1 MLFQSAREHVVELC
15 LELSRRGYFAG
26 TGGNLMLRIDAEHV
40 AVTPS
45 ATDYLEM
52 GPADVAVL
60 RLGDLG
66 RVAGERAPSVETS
79 LHARVL
85 RARPEVGCSIHTHQP
100 VASAC
105 ALLGEPLVVPPPW
118 QASLGERVPLVGYAP
133 SGSAW
138 LAARLAAALRPGLNA
153 YLMRN
158 HGILCCGTDSG
169 AALQAVDDL
178 EALARQH
185 LAERIAERIAESAR
199 FDHRLHL
206 HRVIDA
212 LLAPAQPE
220 TTDQVPA
227 ALPPQAHV

>member
-1 MLFQSAREHVVELC
+1 MQFKPQREHVVELC

-26 TGGNLMLRIDAEHV
+26 TGGNLMLRIDAERV

-52 GPADVAVL
+52 IAADVTVL
-60 RLGDLG
+60 RLQDLARLDGDK
-66 RVAGERAPSVETS
+66 APSVESS

-85 RARPEVGCSIHTHQP
+85 KARPDVGCSIHTHQP

-105 ALLGEPLVVPPPW
+105 ALLGRALTVPARW
-118 QASLGERVPLVGYAP
+118 QATLGARVPVVGYAP

-138 LAARLAAALRPGLNA
+138 LASRLAGALRSDINA

-158 HGILCCGTDSG
+158 HGILCCGADSA

-178 EALARQH
+178 EALARHH
-185 LAERIAERIAESAR
+185 LTEHIANQAR
-199 FDHRLHL
+199 SGAQPQLW
-206 HRVIDA
+206 RVIEA
-212 LLAPAQPE
+212 L
-220 TTDQVPA
+220 A
-227 ALPPQAHV
+227 AS

>member
-1 MLFQSAREHVVELC
+1 MQFKQERQHVVELC

-26 TGGNLMLRIDAEHV
+26 TGGNLMLRIDAERV

-52 GPADVAVL
+52 TPADVTVL
-60 RLGDLG
+60 RLQDLARLDGDK
-66 RVAGERAPSVETS
+66 APSVETS

-105 ALLGEPLVVPPPW
+105 ALLGRALTVPPRW
-118 QASLGERVPLVGYAP
+118 QATLGARVPVVGYAP
-133 SGSAW
+133 SGSSW
-138 LAARLAAALRPGLNA
+138 LASRLAGALRPDINA

-158 HGILCCGTDSG
+158 HGILCCGGDSA

-185 LAERIAERIAESAR
+185 LTERIANQAR
-199 FDHRLHL
+199 SGAQPQLW
-206 HRVIDA
+206 RVIEA
-212 LLAPAQPE
+212 LQP
-220 TTDQVPA
+220 VSF
-227 ALPPQAHV
+227 

>member
-1 MLFQSAREHVVELC
+1 MQFKQERQHVIELC

-26 TGGNLMLRIDAEHV
+26 TGGNLMLRIDAERV

-52 GPADVAVL
+52 TPADVTVL
-60 RLGDLG
+60 RLQDLARLDGDK
-66 RVAGERAPSVETS
+66 APSVETS

-105 ALLGEPLVVPPPW
+105 ALLGRALTVPPRW
-118 QASLGERVPLVGYAP
+118 QGTLGAYVPVVGYAP
-133 SGSAW
+133 SGSSW
-138 LAARLAAALRPGLNA
+138 LASRLAGELRPDINA

-158 HGILCCGTDSG
+158 HGILCCGGDRAT
-169 AALQAVDDL
+169 ALQAVDDL

-185 LAERIAERIAESAR
+185 LTERIANQAR
-199 FDHRLHL
+199 SGAQPQLW
-206 HRVIDA
+206 RVIEA
-212 LLAPAQPE
+212 LQ
-220 TTDQVPA
+220 PA
-227 ALPPQAHV
+227 AA

>member
-1 MLFQSAREHVVELC
+1 MDFKQHVVDLC

-26 TGGNLMLRIDAEHV
+26 TGGNLMLRIDADRV

-52 GPADVAVL
+52 TTADVAVL
-60 RLGDLG
+60 RLRDLARLEGDKP
-66 RVAGERAPSVETS
+66 PSVETS

-105 ALLGEPLVVPPPW
+105 ALLGRALEVPPAW
-118 QASLGERVPLVGYAP
+118 QATLGPRVPMVGYAP
-133 SGSAW
+133 SGSGW
-138 LAARLAAALRPGLNA
+138 LAARLAGALRPDVNA
-153 YLMRN
+153 YLMSN
-158 HGILCCGTDSG
+158 HGILCCGRDSA

-185 LAERIAERIAESAR
+185 LAERIANQAR
-199 FDHRLHL
+199 SGAQPQLW
-206 HRVIDA
+206 RVIEA
-212 LLAPAQPE
+212 LQGQGAS
-220 TTDQVPA
+220 
-227 ALPPQAHV
+227 

>member
-1 MLFQSAREHVVELC
+1 MRYPREREHVVELC

-26 TGGNLMLRIDAEHV
+26 TGGNLMLRIDAERV

-52 GPADVAVL
+52 GPQDVAVV
-60 RLGDLG
+60 RLGDLQRIEG
-66 RVAGERAPSVETS
+66 DRAPSVETL

-105 ALLGEPLVVPPPW
+105 ALLGAALEVPAPW
-118 QASLGERVPLVGYAP
+118 RAVLGPRVPQVGYAP

-138 LAARLAAALRPGLNA
+138 LARKLARALRPELNA

-158 HGILCCGTDSG
+158 HGILCCGADSA
-169 AALQAVDDL
+169 AALRTVDAL
-178 EALARQH
+178 EALAAAH
-185 LAERIAERIAESAR
+185 LDARIAAR
-199 FDHRLHL
+199 ADPARR
-206 HRVIDA
+206 RVREA
-212 LLAPAQPE
+212 L
-220 TTDQVPA
+220 A
-227 ALPPQAHV
+227 ASTNPPGTPSPP

>member
-1 MLFQSAREHVVELC
+1 MQFKKEREHVVGLC

-26 TGGNLMLRIDAEHV
+26 TGGNLMLRIDAETV

-52 GPADVAVL
+52 TPADVAVL
-60 RLGDLG
+60 RLRDLARLDGD
-66 RVAGERAPSVETS
+66 RAPSVETS

-105 ALLGEPLVVPPPW
+105 ALLGQALSVPPRW
-118 QASLGERVPLVGYAP
+118 QATLGPSVAMVGYAP
-133 SGSAW
+133 SGSSW
-138 LAARLAAALRPGLNA
+138 LATKLAAALRPELNA

-158 HGILCCGTDSG
+158 HGILCCGADSA
-169 AALQAVDDL
+169 AALQAVDAL

-185 LAERIAERIAESAR
+185 LAERIANRAR
-199 FDHRLHL
+199 SDHQAGLW
-206 HRVIDA
+206 RVIEA
-212 LLAPAQPE
+212 LQGLSTP
-220 TTDQVPA
+220 PA
-227 ALPPQAHV
+227 AA